1 LDRLSRYAKL
11 GVELVS
17 VALFTVMFGAFL
29 LQIFSR
35 YVLNA
40 PLVWT
45 LELCLL
51 SFLWLS
57 FWNCGLL
64 LTVRGHIGFTIIYD
78 AVGPPNRRILAV
90 VGTVILGGV
99 FAAALPGTADWISF
113 MGIGE
118 TDVFEIPLDWT
129 FSIFL
134 VFMVAVIVRC
144 AMRVR
149 GLLGTNWESW
159 L

>member
-1 LDRLSRYAKL
+1 MERLATAARR

-17 VALFTVMFGAFL
+17 VILFTIMFGAFL

-35 YVLNA
+35 YVMNA

-64 LTVRGHIGFTIIYD
+64 LKLQEHIGFTIIYD
-78 AVGPPNRRILAV
+78 SISITARWWLAV
-90 VGTVILGGV
+90 IGTAILGIVFLGV
-99 FAAALPGTADWISF
+99 IPGTADWISF
-113 MGIGE
+113 MSIGE

-134 VFMVAVIVRC
+134 VFLAAVVVRC
-144 AMRVR
+144 ALRLR
-149 GLLGTNWESW
+149 GLFGHDWERW